1 MLLYWCLQLGS
12 GFLVLSSLLPS
23 QETLWVVSLLHA
35 PLWTEA
41 APLQLCPKSS
51 GNTQVCNKYGHCS
64 CLPPHLPSHLQP
76 AFSSSQLTRHT
87 VGGGWHGGEL
97 ILSPFPD
104 PTRLSERTD
113 TAASTS
119 AQQSPLFV
127 EVQCV
132 FPSKFSDGDGHRL
145 ENVTGYK
152 NIPTVTEFP
161 ASPCL
166 A

>member
-1 MLLYWCLQLGS
+1 MSTDTAPASLPTSPLFSS
-12 GFLVLSSLLPS
+12 GFLLL
-23 QETLWVVSLLHA
+23 
-35 PLWTEA
+35 A
-41 APLQLCPKSS
+41 ADQTHSW
-51 GNTQVCNKYGHCS
+51 
-64 CLPPHLPSHLQP
+64 
-76 AFSSSQLTRHT
+76 
-87 VGGGWHGGEL
+87 GGWRGGEL

-127 EVQCV
+127 AVQGM
-132 FPSKFSDGDGHRL
+132 FLSKSSDGDGHRL

-152 NIPTVTEFP
+152 NIPAVTAFP